1 MFFCRC
7 VVLSYAVKVRVA
19 ARIVVA
25 LVSYKVNENR
35 LIPLKL
41 RKKSDE
47 MLIFSSIS
55 SLVCVC
61 VRRVRVSP
69 L

>member
-1 MFFCRC
+1 MF
-7 VVLSYAVKVRVA
+7 LSYAVKVRVA

-25 LVSYKVNENR
+25 LVPYKVNENR

-47 MLIFSSIS
+47 MLIFSSI
-55 SLVCVC
+55 
-61 VRRVRVSP
+61 
-69 L
+69 